1 MTKKGRYKCM
11 VIADFRNSDN
21 NNMYSKT
28 SLCQYDKGQHL
39 NILGLDIGKFYNV
52 KFITSESITF
62 IDEAE
67 AITDGYRV
75 EIPDKI
81 LSEGGHY
88 KDYYI
93 VAYINQTDG
102 DKAIS
107 NVKKFNILVKFVS
120 VTETSNTIIPNY
132 SDEELIVTD
141 DGEGNV
147 TIIGLTDDGDGN
159 VVIDGNI

>member
-1 MTKKGRYKCM
+1 M
-11 VIADFRNSDN
+11 VIADFRNTNAKS
-21 NNMYSKT
+21 MYSKT

-39 NILGLDIGKFYNV
+39 NILGLDIGEFYNV

-62 IDEAE
+62 ANDAE
-67 AITDGYRV
+67 EIADGYRV
-75 EIPDKI
+75 TIPDRV
-81 LSEGGHY
+81 LSERGHY

-102 DKAIS
+102 DGLIANTKI
-107 NVKKFNILVKFVS
+107 FNILVKFVS
-120 VTETSNTIIPNY
+120 ETETSNTIIPNT
-132 SDEELIVTD
+132 DEELFVTD

-147 TIIGLTDDGDGN
+147 VIVGLTDDNEGN